1 MSDSAWWLQIFLQI
15 VFTTC
20 LYLKGAELWS
30 QGFFPAPPEH
40 FYSIV
45 YVMRLFFSSWTV
57 WFFFLFAFL
66 FWCRIYC
73 VGSCLSWTGNLRSWS
88 IVKTL
93 SYYAASKL
101 LRTGQKRTYLL
112 QMRTGRPT
120 LRYTSVKINFLM
132 HQGGAPKCRV
142 ELRCYL
148 HFCEP
153 WSQLDSLI
161 KFKKAQ
167 SWNDDVFRS
176 LTRISWGKGL
186 LQVFFI
192 YLKVVSYYC
201 IVTFEFGRSV
211 VNKIVWP
218 LCQNP

>member
-15 VFTTC
+15 VFTT
-20 LYLKGAELWS
+20 YIWKGLNSEAKA
-30 QGFFPAPPEH
+30 FFRHHPNI
-40 FYSIV
+40 FIIV
-45 YVMRLFFSSWTV
+45 YVMRLFFFYLDCLKIV
-57 WFFFLFAFL
+57 LLFAFL

-101 LRTGQKRTYLL
+101 LCTGQKRTYLL
-112 QMRTGRPT
+112 QMKTGRPT
-120 LRYTSVKINFLM
+120 LRYTRVKINSLM

-153 WSQLDSLI
+153 WSWLDSLI
-161 KFKKAQ
+161 KLKKKHNLETMTCFAH
-167 SWNDDVFRS
+167 
-176 LTRISWGKGL
+176 
-186 LQVFFI
+186 
-192 YLKVVSYYC
+192 
-201 IVTFEFGRSV
+201 
-211 VNKIVWP
+211 
-218 LCQNP
+218 